1 MGKRLAVF
9 KAPSLPASDLF
20 ILKFKLN
27 IIWCPAQDLNLR
39 CGILDYKTSA
49 FDRSA
54 NRALKKNYTVSPYSL
69 YTESRVLSVTIA
81 IYSSYLLACSEKW
94 SSVQDSNLRKL
105 FASTLE
111 GWRSTIWA
119 NTALKDMVRAVRFEL
134 TLILAPKASAIGQA
148 KRRPD
153 ETIKTK

>member
-1 MGKRLAVF
+1 MKNGARHKIWTCVVVSWITKPVQSTA
-9 KAPSLPASDLF
+9 LPTG
-20 ILKFKLN
+20 
-27 IIWCPAQDLNLR
+27 R
-39 CGILDYKTSA
+39 GIKS
-49 FDRSA
+49 
-54 NRALKKNYTVSPYSL
+54 YTVSPYSL

-111 GWRSTIWA
+111 GWRSTSWA

-153 ETIKTK
+153 ETIKTKSASQSQIKLWRYE